1 MSDYR
6 LGFSMEEEP
15 FASIKV
21 VGVGGGGC
29 NAVDRMIDSAVQG
42 IDFISV
48 NTDHQALARSKAPS
62 RIQIGEKI
70 TRGLGCG
77 ADPSIGEKSA
87 EESKDEI
94 AQAIRGS
101 DMLFVTAGMGG
112 GTGTGAA
119 PIVAQIARELGIL
132 TVAVV
137 TRPFRFEGPRRMQN
151 AERGIRE
158 IEKYVDSLIVVA
170 NDKLLEITDEDTS
183 IDDAFNMADQVLKF
197 GVAGISD
204 LVAIPGLINLDL
216 ADVRRVMTNAGVCHM
231 GIGRASGENRAS
243 IAVKQAIS
251 SPLLDTTIEGARGVI
266 LNFTG
271 GRNMKLH
278 EIDEAASIVRE
289 AVAGDADI
297 IVGAVIDPTLE
308 DEIMITVIASGFDRN
323 DQPSAFRPSTSILS
337 RGAPNLNTIRE
348 PVREPIRAAST
359 IPVAGYNRPEDNSQ
373 PTRQPDMPQF
383 LFGDPEDAKPAAP
396 VVPVPTRTYV
406 PLEAQDQI
414 PSFFPSAK
422 GGRPTNQPQYAP
434 PSPYSQNGFPSPQ
447 QPQHQPQQQQPLYAP
462 PTPYPQQGGG
472 HPQQQGG
479 AYPPQ
484 QGGAY
489 PQQGGAY
496 PPQGGGHPQPSVSP
510 TRSGRP
516 PVPPP
521 SQEPGPSGKKNRI
534 LPWFLTDNENMD
546 E

>member
-15 FASIKV
+15 FAAIKV

-42 IDFISV
+42 IDFISI

-62 RIQIGEKI
+62 RIQIGEKL

-77 ADPSIGEKSA
+77 ADPSLGEKAA

-94 AQAIRGS
+94 AQSIRGS

-243 IAVKQAIS
+243 IAVKQAIN

-266 LNFTG
+266 INFTG

-278 EIDEAASIVRE
+278 EIDEAASVVRD
-289 AVAGDADI
+289 AVSGDADI

-308 DEIMITVIASGFDRN
+308 DEIMITVIASGFDRAE
-323 DQPSAFRPSTSILS
+323 QPAAFRPTTSILS
-337 RGAPNLNTIRE
+337 RNNPPINTVRE
-348 PVREPIRAAST
+348 PVRAPAAAS
-359 IPVAGYNRPEDNSQ
+359 ASGYNRPDDVAASA
-373 PTRQPDMPQF
+373 RQPEMPQF
-383 LFGDPEDAKPAAP
+383 LFGDPEQPKPAAP
-396 VVPVPTRTYV
+396 VTPIPTRTYPPIENQGQNPGFYSTVQPVNPNV
-406 PLEAQDQI
+406 P
-414 PSFFPSAK
+414 
-422 GGRPTNQPQYAP
+422 PQYAA
-434 PSPYSQNGFPSPQ
+434 PSPYPQ
-447 QPQHQPQQQQPLYAP
+447 QGYPQQQQP
-462 PTPYPQQGGG
+462 PYVQPSAQSQQGGG
-472 HPQQQGG
+472 R
-479 AYPPQ
+479 A
-484 QGGAY
+484 
-489 PQQGGAY
+489 
-496 PPQGGGHPQPSVSP
+496 QPSVSP
-510 TRSGRP
+510 SRPGRAP
-516 PVPPP
+516 APGQESRP
-521 SQEPGPSGKKNRI
+521 SEKKNRI

>member
-6 LGFSMEEEP
+6 LGFSMEEDP

-42 IDFISV
+42 IDFISI
-48 NTDHQALARSKAPS
+48 NTDHQALARSKAQT

-77 ADPSIGEKSA
+77 ADPSIGEKAA

-94 AQAIRGS
+94 AQAIRGT
-101 DMLFVTAGMGG
+101 DMLFITAGMGG
-112 GTGTGAA
+112 GTGTGGA
-119 PIVAQIARELGIL
+119 PVVAQIARELNIL

-170 NDKLLEITDEDTS
+170 NDKLLEITDENTS

-231 GIGRASGENRAS
+231 GIGRASGESRAAV
-243 IAVKQAIS
+243 AVKQAIS

-271 GRNMKLH
+271 GKNMKLH
-278 EIDEAASIVRE
+278 EIDDAASVVRD
-289 AVAGDADI
+289 AVSGDADI

-308 DEIMITVIASGFDRN
+308 DEIMITVIASGFEGS
-323 DQPSAFRPSTSILS
+323 DQINSFKPATSTLS
-337 RGAPNLNTIRE
+337 RHNPPVTGIRE
-348 PVREPIRAAST
+348 PSKPASAAASAYGRT
-359 IPVAGYNRPEDNSQ
+359 ASKPAASA
-373 PTRQPDMPQF
+373 PDMPQF
-383 LFGDPEDAKPAAP
+383 LFGDPEEEKTPPRTEQAPTAAAFPP
-396 VVPVPTRTYV
+396 VEPY
-406 PLEAQDQI
+406 
-414 PSFFPSAK
+414 
-422 GGRPTNQPQYAP
+422 RPQPG
-434 PSPYSQNGFPSPQ
+434 PYSHPG
-447 QPQHQPQQQQPLYAP
+447 QPQQRPVQYPREGPAGKPHAP
-462 PTPYPQQGGG
+462 GQ
-472 HPQQQGG
+472 
-479 AYPPQ
+479 
-484 QGGAY
+484 
-489 PQQGGAY
+489 Y
-496 PPQGGGHPQPSVSP
+496 PPQGGAPRQPSHP
-510 TRSGRP
+510 PQQRPSGRP
-516 PVPPP
+516 QQNVSPVRPNRPGPVPAQRE
-521 SQEPGPSGKKNRI
+521 QEPVQGPEKKNRV